1 MDMNKPMFEYLVDR
15 LYIGDRLSYRIEQP
29 AKVCPCND
37 TGWLGREWLENR
49 DPQCTCGSG
58 DPASHT
64 IMHKVSCDAVPC
76 PFEEDH
82 DLSDHEPQGS
92 GRED

>member
-1 MDMNKPMFEYLVDR
+1 MTTRDPRDYLADWYFDCFGLHV
-15 LYIGDRLSYRIEQP
+15 RIEHE
-29 AKVCPCND
+29 AAVCPCND
-37 TGWLGREWLENR
+37 TGWLGREWLDKR
-49 DPQCTCGSG
+49 DPKCTCGAG
-58 DPASHT
+58 DPNDRMALHS
-64 IMHKVSCDAVPC
+64 VWCDAVPC